1 VTEGL
6 KGNEIRIFVKYEKPE
21 LVSISQNVRII
32 INLSNRDMIELA
44 SNSLEK
50 AYLSPVMAL

>member
-1 VTEGL
+1 MTEGL